1 MLDMINEANLHEQE
15 VKDLEAKI
23 KQEEEEATRHQE
35 QIDMMQNISQRLAKA
50 TEKKKQ
56 LLEQLKEKSKLR
68 QEKQEESLDL

>member
-23 KQEEEEATRHQE
+23 KREEEATRHQE